1 MLSPLRLAVCMGKGR
16 GNNCLPLSGSRMVL
30 KGLLQDG
37 VQETLTHP
45 SNTKQ
50 SLAVPRRSERS

>member
-1 MLSPLRLAVCMGKGR
+1 MLSPLRLAVCMGTGR

-45 SNTKQ
+45 LKYKAESGRPK
-50 SLAVPRRSERS
+50 EE